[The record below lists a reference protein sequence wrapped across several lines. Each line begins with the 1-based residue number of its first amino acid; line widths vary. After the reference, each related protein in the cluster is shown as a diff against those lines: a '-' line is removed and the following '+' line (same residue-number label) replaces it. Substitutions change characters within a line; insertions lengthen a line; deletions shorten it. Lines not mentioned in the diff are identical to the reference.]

1 MKKSDFLSV
10 FVANA
15 AQQLIADA
23 ARIGTSQ
30 YDEYVSIVIQIAEEF
45 AEAID
50 KRGGFSDSESRET
63 ESTNLRETF
72 IKDGVN
78 FIEATLKSEGPM
90 RNSMLVEHLRNQF
103 SISEK
108 VATSIITNAYMK
120 GTIEKGSDRLIHLK

>member
-15 AQQLIADA
+15 APQLIADA
-23 ARIGTSQ
+23 GRINTSQ
-30 YDEYVSIVIQIAEEF
+30 YDEYVSNVLQIAEEF

-50 KRGGFSDSESRET
+50 QRGGFSDSESREA
-63 ESTNLRETF
+63 ENNNLRDTF

-78 FIEATLKSEGPM
+78 FIEATIKSEGPM

-108 VATSIITNAYMK
+108 AAVSIVTNAYMK
-120 GTIEKGSDRLIHLK
+120 GIIEKGSDRLIHLK